1 MLGWLRPCARAAAV
15 ARAVPCLRSLAR
27 SPSCLL
33 AVRGF
38 AAAES
43 KWGLTND
50 RITARV
56 VTIIDDDGSQRTD
69 VPLRQAL
76 EDAQSQGVDL
86 VQVSAVGKFPAVCRL
101 FDAKKRLY
109 ELKKA
114 NKKAVKQQKPRPDKE
129 VVIGAKI
136 APNDLTMKVEQLKR
150 FLNKGHKV
158 KVTIK
163 FGQAY
168 HLKDQT
174 LEQLKQIERRLDAE
188 TGVSLGPPREQFGAV
203 YVLYAPAI

>member
-1 MLGWLRPCARAAAV
+1 MPFWMRQCVRVVARAAPWPQPLAYG
-15 ARAVPCLRSLAR
+15 PHWLRLHRFS
-27 SPSCLL
+27 S
-33 AVRGF
+33 
-38 AAAES
+38 AES
-43 KWGLTND
+43 KWSLTNE

-56 VTIIDDDGSQRTD
+56 VNIIGDDGTQRTD
-69 VPLRQAL
+69 IPLRQAL

-86 VQVSAVGKFPAVCRL
+86 VQVSSVGKYPAVCRL

-114 NKKAVKQQKPRPDKE
+114 NKKVFKQQKPKPDKE

-168 HLKDQT
+168 HLKNQT
-174 LEQLKQIERRLDAE
+174 LEQLKQIESRLDAE
-188 TGVSLGPPREQFGAV
+188 TGVPLGPPREQFGAV
-203 YVLYAPAI
+203 YVLYAPANQVK